1 MQPACPSEDVCLD
14 QSGFHTLC
22 FSPVNG
28 GSWAQ
33 CPEVASPSAG
43 APGPGRRSVGPPGA
57 PAPTT
62 LGSGVD
68 WEHSISSLIFSR
80 PGPTCSSLAP
90 QPLSLQSSF
99 RSCRW
104 GPRLLRDFSLFA
116 PFFPIPSSP
125 DKGIMSQSPL
135 SRQLCQFITLG
146 GGDPA
151 APLHSCLRVRLTGD
165 RRESLKP
172 RDSHQLC
179 PAQFWGVTSI
189 LSVLE
194 HYEDW
199 GASFSEYVKNT
210 GTDLQLSNPHGAR
223 SLRSHRQSPLP
234 LF

>member
-1 MQPACPSEDVCLD
+1 ML
-14 QSGFHTLC
+14 QS
-22 FSPVNG
+22 SVG

-43 APGPGRRSVGPPGA
+43 APGPGKRSAGRLVPRAQESIGNTALQVSFSLGRAPPAA
-57 PAPTT
+57 P
-62 LGSGVD
+62 
-68 WEHSISSLIFSR
+68 SLPS
-80 PGPTCSSLAP
+80 
-90 QPLSLQSSF
+90 LSLESSF
-99 RSCRW
+99 RSCRG
-104 GPRLLRDFSLFA
+104 GPRDFSLFA
-116 PFFPIPSSP
+116 PFFPAPLSP
-125 DKGIMSQSPL
+125 DKGILSRSPL

-165 RRESLKP
+165 WRESLKP

-210 GTDLQLSNPHGAR
+210 GTDLWG
-223 SLRSHRQSPLP
+223 
-234 LF
+234 

>member
-1 MQPACPSEDVCLD
+1 MCVLISWVCTHCASVQCWWLL
-14 QSGFHTLC
+14 G
-22 FSPVNG
+22 PVSRG
-28 GSWAQ
+28 GLPFGGCAWSWEEE
-33 CPEVASPSAG
+33 C
-43 APGPGRRSVGPPGA
+43 GPPGA
-57 PAPTT
+57 PRP
-62 LGSGVD
+62 GVD
-68 WEHSISSLIFSR
+68 WEHSIASLIFSR

-90 QPLSLQSSF
+90 QPLSLESSF
-99 RSCRW
+99 RSCRG
-104 GPRLLRDFSLFA
+104 GPRDFSLFA
-116 PFFPIPSSP
+116 PFFPAPLSP
-125 DKGIMSQSPL
+125 DKGILSRSPL

-165 RRESLKP
+165 WRESLKP

-210 GTDLQLSNPHGAR
+210 GTDLWG
-223 SLRSHRQSPLP
+223 
-234 LF
+234 